1 MFRKLRISSKLLL
14 TIFPLAT
21 LAIGV
26 SVYLNNLYQ
35 ERDMLEQAQVAA
47 RTYSDI
53 IRESLVNMMLTRER
67 VDEKYLVELN
77 HIPDIK
83 NLHIHFTVE
92 GLHLRPIYANDQERM
107 NRLRMREQE
116 GPALKP
122 SEQKVF
128 DTGEQIW
135 QREDTTFNG
144 IIPFKADARC
154 QNCHGVSINQVLGA
168 AEMDISLSRI
178 SNSIKSNWPRS
189 FFVYF
194 VFIFLG
200 TILSIASYRVLVSR
214 RLTTLVDAT
223 KLIGSGDLEQP
234 LTPDSS
240 GDELGELSSAIDAM
254 RTQLK
259 TIQSR
264 LIHTERLSAIGQ
276 MASSIIH
283 DFRTPMSTINLAIE
297 TLQQGHTFDPEKTQQ
312 WYGMIRDSV
321 RRMIVMAQELLDF
334 SRGEMRLDKQAHS
347 VGEFVE
353 LLVQSVQPT
362 LERNHVQ
369 LLVDRQYTGNAVFDP
384 DRMHR
389 ALVNIINNAQ
399 DAMPAGGKLRIVAAR
414 QNGSLLFSIADTGPG
429 IPDEIKGKIFDAFVT
444 AGKKKGTGLGLAIT
458 KRIIDQHGGAIE
470 VESEHGKGTTFL
482 VTIPTA

>member
-47 RTYSDI
+47 RTSSDI
-53 IRESLVNMMLTRER
+53 IRESLVNMMVTRER
-67 VDEKYLVELN
+67 VDEKYLVQLN
-77 HIPDIK
+77 TIPDIK
-83 NLHIHFTVE
+83 NLHIHFTVD
-92 GLHLRPIYANDQERM
+92 GLHLRSIYSTDVERM
-107 NRLRMREQE
+107 DRLRKREME
-116 GPALKP
+116 SAVLSPA
-122 SEQKVF
+122 EQKVF
-128 DTGEQIW
+128 ETGEQIW
-135 QREDTTFNG
+135 QRNDTTFNG
-144 IIPFKADARC
+144 IIPFKADTRC
-154 QNCHGVSINQVLGA
+154 QNCHGVSVGQVLGA
-168 AEMDISLSRI
+168 AEMDISLTRI

-194 VFIFLG
+194 VFTLLG
-200 TILSIASYRVLVSR
+200 AILSMVLYRVLVSR
-214 RLTTLVDAT
+214 RLKNLVDAT
-223 KLIGSGDLEQP
+223 KLIGSGELDQP
-234 LTPDSS
+234 LMLDSS
-240 GDELGELSSAIDAM
+240 GDEIGELSSAIDAM

-259 TIQSR
+259 TIQGR

-283 DFRTPMSTINLAIE
+283 DFRSPMSTINLAIE
-297 TLQQGHTFDPEKTQQ
+297 TLQQGHALAPEKTQQ

-321 RRMIVMAQELLDF
+321 HRMIVMAQELLDF
-334 SRGEMRLDKQAHS
+334 SRGEMHLEKQANS

-369 LLVDRQYTGNAVFDP
+369 LLVERQYTGNAVFDP

-399 DAMPAGGKLRIVAAR
+399 DAMPKGGMLRFVASR
-414 QNGSLLFSIADTGPG
+414 QNGSLLFSIADTGGG
-429 IPDEIKGKIFDAFVT
+429 IPDEIREKIFEAFVT
-444 AGKKKGTGLGLAIT
+444 VGKKKGTGLGLAIT

-470 VESEHGKGTTFL
+470 VESERGKGTTFL
-482 VTIPTA
+482 VTIPTT